1 MKKDELLLIY
11 IYIYVYIISLIM
23 ALWVIAEDVHNH
35 SGESCI
41 SFFLSIKISALQFL
55 ERRSNMNMA
64 HSSRERKTIDE
75 DMSFSSTRA
84 T

>member
-1 MKKDELLLIY
+1 
-11 IYIYVYIISLIM
+11 M

-41 SFFLSIKISALQFL
+41 SFFLSIKISTLQFL